1 MGIDRVKIRAKIT
14 IGNLIVETGGS
25 SADIM
30 SFSVTKSRSSGNS
43 FSASVKVESG
53 VIAAPLSGS
62 NIKIEAGENSPSKV
76 VFVGIIKSAKISP
89 CFDDPKYVI
98 LGLSGTDVMTFLE
111 GKKYTRRCRGT
122 RSVWYTINNV
132 VRKTLKSGKFER
144 RKAEMF
150 SITAGELPTDANAKV
165 RARQLENIPTAAA
178 NEAVIQKKAGVPIKV
193 SYVSGE

>member
-14 IGNLIVETGGS
+14 IGRNLIVETGGS

-53 VIAAPLSGS
+53 VIAGPLSGS
-62 NIKIEAGENSPSKV
+62 NITIEAGEDSPSNT

-122 RSVWYTINNV
+122 KSVWYTINSV

-150 SITAGELPTDANAKV
+150 AITNGELPTDANAKD
-165 RARQLENIPTAAA
+165 RIRMTEAASIATAKEIPP
-178 NEAVIQKKAGVPIKV
+178 KKPTVTVKV
-193 SYVSGE
+193 SGVSGE